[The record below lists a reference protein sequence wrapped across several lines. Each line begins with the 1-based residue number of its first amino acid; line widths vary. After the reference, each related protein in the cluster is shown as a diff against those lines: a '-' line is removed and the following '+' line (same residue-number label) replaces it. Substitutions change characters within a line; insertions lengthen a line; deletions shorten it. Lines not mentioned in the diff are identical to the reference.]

1 MHTNRRWFFT
11 FLAGATLVIVALA
24 WIFFAPHPL
33 GGQASYVMITGN
45 SMEPVYHTGDL
56 VIVRNA
62 DLYSVGDIVTYW
74 DPLLG
79 RYVIHRI
86 ISQTLDRFI
95 LKGDH
100 NTWFDSYQPTTQEII
115 GKAWLYLPSVG
126 KFVVWIRNPWIITLV
141 IGSTVAIVMAVLL
154 TRSKNK
160 KKRKHNSLSNGFTPV
175 KQWLFGHLQPKEG
188 KQVKSE
194 KNMARP
200 SYSIVLPP
208 PVPSGGNQPLERK
221 SKKISGTIEAL
232 FFTLGLLALASLV
245 LGIFSFAN
253 PVFRNAPDD
262 IQYQQ
267 TGLFT
272 YTGVAPDGVYDSGQ
286 INSGE
291 PFFPKLTCGM
301 VLMFDYQVTAPL
313 LQDITGTH
321 QLTALIIE
329 NQSKWQRAIPLE
341 SKVPFTGNSFSS
353 TVNINLCDIESLAAA
368 FETQTDLHPSFY
380 SLQINPTVEVG
391 GKVSNL
397 PLADTFQK
405 SLTFQFDKVQFF
417 LVTPDPQS
425 DPLKPV
431 QIGLIKNILVEP
443 NTLNILGLQ
452 LPVLTGRLV
461 SLLGLII
468 SIAGII
474 LLLSYIS
481 KAIEHDEEAL
491 VRIKYGSML
500 VDVQEHSLASSNP
513 AVDVLSMDDLV
524 KMAEKN
530 NSVILHESQGTIHN
544 YFLQD
549 NQITYRFSIGNGKNQ
564 NFVPGRSQISD
575 DLRQGIERGE
585 FKVYYQPI
593 VSLIDGKITGIE
605 ALLRWQRPQSGL
617 TTAQEFIL
625 ACEATGL
632 IDVIG
637 EWMLQVACAQFKEW
651 RLKDPNLTL
660 AVNFSKR
667 QLEGDP
673 VKLITHALLNSGLHP
688 ESLQIDVPE
697 SYVTQDTSAILP
709 TLHKLQNLGI
719 RMSLDH
725 YSGSSTISSLQQLPF
740 SSVKI
745 DRHIIEDINNENTV
759 EKLKTLIANA
769 RHYGINI
776 IAEGVETEDQLNFL
790 RSHAINQAQG
800 YLLGRPMPAQEISA
814 VLQEKKGIS
823 SNGILG
829 RFVGS

>member
-1 MHTNRRWFFT
+1 
-11 FLAGATLVIVALA
+11 
-24 WIFFAPHPL
+24 
-33 GGQASYVMITGN
+33 
-45 SMEPVYHTGDL
+45 
-56 VIVRNA
+56 
-62 DLYSVGDIVTYW
+62 
-74 DPLLG
+74 
-79 RYVIHRI
+79 
-86 ISQTLDRFI
+86 
-95 LKGDH
+95 
-100 NTWFDSYQPTTQEII
+100 
-115 GKAWLYLPSVG
+115 
-126 KFVVWIRNPWIITLV
+126 
-141 IGSTVAIVMAVLL
+141 
-154 TRSKNK
+154 
-160 KKRKHNSLSNGFTPV
+160 
-175 KQWLFGHLQPKEG
+175 
-188 KQVKSE
+188 
-194 KNMARP
+194 
-200 SYSIVLPP
+200 
-208 PVPSGGNQPLERK
+208 
-221 SKKISGTIEAL
+221 
-232 FFTLGLLALASLV
+232 
-245 LGIFSFAN
+245 
-253 PVFRNAPDD
+253 
-262 IQYQQ
+262 
-267 TGLFT
+267 
-272 YTGVAPDGVYDSGQ
+272 
-286 INSGE
+286 
-291 PFFPKLTCGM
+291 
-301 VLMFDYQVTAPL
+301 
-313 LQDITGTH
+313 
-321 QLTALIIE
+321 
-329 NQSKWQRAIPLE
+329 
-341 SKVPFTGNSFSS
+341 
-353 TVNINLCDIESLAAA
+353 
-368 FETQTDLHPSFY
+368 
-380 SLQINPTVEVG
+380 
-391 GKVSNL
+391 
-397 PLADTFQK
+397 
-405 SLTFQFDKVQFF
+405 
-417 LVTPDPQS
+417 
-425 DPLKPV
+425 
-431 QIGLIKNILVEP
+431 
-443 NTLNILGLQ
+443 
-452 LPVLTGRLV
+452 
-461 SLLGLII
+461 
-468 SIAGII
+468 
-474 LLLSYIS
+474 
-481 KAIEHDEEAL
+481 
-491 VRIKYGSML
+491 ML
-500 VDVQEHSLASSNP
+500 VNVQEHSLASSNP

-593 VSLIDGKITGIE
+593 VSLIDGKISGIE

-697 SYVTQDTSAILP
+697 SYVTQDISAILP

-725 YSGSSTISSLQQLPF
+725 YSGSSTISPLQQLPF

-776 IAEGVETEDQLNFL
+776 IAEGVETEEQLNFL